1 MMYNFSAQ
9 ECILCFR
16 YKAAKI
22 PVPKRL
28 LHLLILFQL
37 YSVGA
42 FAQTTIRG
50 IVTDSEER
58 PLQGVSVALNGTSIG
73 TTTDAAGKYSLNLA
87 NAKGHLIFSFI
98 GFTSMKIDIAGKS
111 GEINI
116 VLVSDNARLDEVLVV
131 GYGIQKKENL
141 TGAVSSVSSKD
152 IQNRPVSNLANALQG
167 TMPGFL
173 VTRTGGKPGSENIEI
188 QVRGATSANGG
199 VPPLLVVDGI
209 TTPIFTLQTINPNDI
224 ASISVLKDAS
234 AAAIYGAQAAGGV
247 ILVTTKS
254 GKSGKTK
261 FEYSNLFGADWALN
275 IPKRLTL
282 LQEAEYSNLARANAG
297 VAPEYSEFDLENIRN
312 NVDHIIHPTLP
323 IYYIYYNQ
331 KDHVKETLRKYSF
344 MNTHNL
350 SASGGTDKL
359 SYSASLGLYDKKG
372 VFKVGPDGLKRYN
385 ARLNLGAQLTKHISL
400 DSRLSYSLQKQQ
412 GASTDADGQNLFF
425 QTYHFRQQYPIFTP
439 EGRLNGYG
447 TGNYTY
453 ARLLAGGYDNTD
465 RNYFDGIFT
474 LKAANFVK
482 GLQLRAVYGA
492 QYRTEN
498 RNRFRRTVELWGR
511 STVIDYLNNPN
522 SFLLSKGTVINNN
535 LQFLADYDFNI
546 GNKNKFHI
554 LAGYQWEDSRNSLL
568 SSTASSLVSND
579 LPSLNLANV
588 ANKNSTEAISTY
600 AYQSYFGRF
609 NYSYDDRFLFEATVR
624 ADESSRLAPGKR
636 IKSFPAASAGWNMH
650 RENWFSNAFPFI
662 STFKPRISWGR
673 LGSVIGV
680 GDYAYLD
687 LLSTNS
693 NIVLG
698 SPETRVTYFYQDIT
712 PSSSLTWETV
722 ETTNGGVD
730 FGLFQNKLQISSD
743 YYVKYNRNMFT
754 PLLLP
759 STFGVGTPR
768 INNGKL
774 KSWGWEVD
782 LKYFDKIGKNIE
794 YSLGFNLSDTKNK
807 LISYAGRRIILPG
820 YNQIIEGYPLNS
832 FWGYKTDGYFST
844 TEEAKDWAFQ
854 NNLTDAGDIKYLD
867 LDGDKKINGG
877 KGTSEDHG
885 DLVYMGSDQPR
896 YAFGFTGS
904 MTWKNIDFSFFFQ
917 GIGKRSISPSS
928 NAIIPLVEA
937 WIQPLAI
944 HQDYWTKENPNAVF
958 PRPYLQGRHNFLPAD
973 KWLLNGQ
980 YLRLKN
986 IQMGYAFSETLLR
999 KINISHARIYF
1010 SGQDI
1015 LTFSKMGVFKS
1026 IFNPET
1032 RGNGAGSDYPFFA
1045 TISMGLNI
1053 TL

>member
-1 MMYNFSAQ
+1 MYNFSAQ